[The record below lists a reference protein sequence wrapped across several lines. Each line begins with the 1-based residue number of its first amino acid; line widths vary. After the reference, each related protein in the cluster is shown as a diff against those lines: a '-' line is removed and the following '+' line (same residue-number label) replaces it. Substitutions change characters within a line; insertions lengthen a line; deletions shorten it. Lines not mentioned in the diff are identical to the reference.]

1 MDAKDMLNAIGFIRP
16 NAEFLFVEN
25 KVQWLDKSQTEP
37 TIIEIEA
44 GLIAYKAKLEN
55 DEAQAATD
63 KASATAKLEALGLTA
78 YDLKALGL

>member
-1 MDAKDMLNAIGFIRP
+1 MTNAISFIRP
-16 NAEFLFVEN
+16 NAEFALVEN
-25 KVQWLDKSQTEP
+25 KIQWLDKLQTEP

-63 KASATAKLEALGLTA
+63 KAALLAKLGITADEFKTLLG
-78 YDLKALGL
+78 GN

>member
-1 MDAKDMLNAIGFIRP
+1 MDAKNMTNAISFIRP
-16 NAEFLFVEN
+16 NAEFALVEN
-25 KVQWLDKSQTEP
+25 KIQWLDKLQTEP

-63 KASATAKLEALGLTA
+63 KAALLAKLGITADEFKTLLG
-78 YDLKALGL
+78 GN